1 MRLSSIFNVPL
12 SLNKK
17 QFDTQMSQDFGKF
30 FAFVVLH
37 KMEGE
42 NLCKVTGIRDINLAA
57 LE

>member
-1 MRLSSIFNVPL
+1 
-12 SLNKK
+12 
-17 QFDTQMSQDFGKF
+17 MSQEFGKF